1 MVTDEE
7 RVSAKT
13 KLRVAQAGLERGITD
28 GELIDCLA
36 EAVGFDSVST
46 ERYEAGLLGRIADLI
61 GGRSDLDAIML
72 PLDADGAPIRLGDEV
87 YGKASIPLKVG
98 EIRFRAYD
106 EAVIV
111 ASAIE
116 DGVRSTIA
124 REGDF
129 WRHEPDSW
137 QTLVDLIEDGMAHQ
151 RERKAPAV
159 KDKLP
164 LEMLAEQMETL
175 GIGGF
180 AYKPSDMVE
189 AAKTIRRALDG

>member
-72 PLDADGAPIRLGDEV
+72 PLDADGTPIRLGDEV

-137 QTLVDLIEDGMAHQ
+137 RLLEKDMYSLVMSEYAENPEADVRSLMQ
-151 RERKAPAV
+151 RAK
-159 KDKLP
+159 KL
-164 LEMLAEQMETL
+164 A
-175 GIGGF
+175 GVV
-180 AYKPSDMVE
+180 SDE
-189 AAKTIRRALDG
+189 S